1 MSRVESSFRLPPSA
15 FRLPAR
21 MTYCAAIVLATAAAT
36 EAAHRYQ
43 FPYRAVVE
51 GAEAHVRSGP
61 GRNYY
66 STAKLRAG
74 SRLTVHRHDPGGWY
88 MIAPPKGSFSWVRAD
103 YVRKDGPGR
112 GTLTANNVIVRVG
125 SEFGNDRD
133 VEQVR
138 LSTGA
143 GVEILGERTFT
154 TRSGAVRMY
163 QIVPPRGEYRWIRGR
178 HLVPADQQN
187 RRANDRDPYAIP
199 THAKREIIT
208 RKHIG
213 RPLDV
218 HGPRLTAPGTLR
230 RSGIRENSE
239 GRYESGILTNSA
251 TSVDSTYDRE
261 SAQLAELD
269 KRFRDMVDQDTASWD
284 LASIEAEYKQLRLT
298 SRDPVILGRIDR
310 RLPTLAQ
317 YQSVQAAY
325 QRTIQLAYET
335 ERRDAQLAGGSAGPT
350 LAPSLPDGS
359 ATSRPT
365 FHPPVG
371 APPSPGP
378 YRRRYR
384 NHPVPLAP
392 GVIDGAATSYPQ
404 PRGAQRGPRRDGFA
418 TSYPTQAAYSPQRSI
433 PTQQSPQFD
442 GAGIVKRVRPVR
454 PGLPRYAIVAP
465 DGRFLAYLAPVRGL
479 PLERY
484 IGRPMGVYGRRSHR
498 PDLRGDYI
506 EVRGMR
512 PVRLMP

>member
-15 FRLPAR
+15 FRLSAR
-21 MTYCAAIVLATAAAT
+21 MILCAAIVLATAAAAD
-36 EAAHRYQ
+36 AAYRYQ

-51 GAEAHVRSGP
+51 GAEAYVRSGP

-66 STAKLRAG
+66 PTAKLTAG
-74 SRLTVHRHDPGGWY
+74 RRVTVHRHDPGGWY
-88 MIAPPKGSFSWVRAD
+88 MIAPPKGSFSWIRAD
-103 YVRKDGPGR
+103 YVRKDGAGR

-143 GVEILGERTFT
+143 GIEILGERTFT
-154 TRSGAVRMY
+154 TRTGAVRMY

-178 HLVPADQQN
+178 HLVPADRQN

-199 THAKREIIT
+199 THASREIIT

-213 RPLDV
+213 RPIDV
-218 HGPRLTAPGTLR
+218 HGPRLTAPGTTL
-230 RSGIRENSE
+230 GD
-239 GRYESGILTNSA
+239 GRHT
-251 TSVDSTYDRE
+251 TVDSTYDRE
-261 SAQLAELD
+261 CAQLTELD
-269 KRFRDMVDQDTASWD
+269 RRFRDMVDQDTASWD

-310 RLPTLAQ
+310 RLPTLAE
-317 YQSVQAAY
+317 YQSVQAEY
-325 QRTIQLAYET
+325 QKTIQLAYET

-350 LAPSLPDGS
+350 LATPLPDGA

-365 FHPPVG
+365 FRRPLG

-378 YRRRYR
+378 YRRQYR
-384 NHPVPLAP
+384 NHPAPLAP
-392 GVIDGAATSYPQ
+392 GVIDGSATSYPQ
-404 PRGAQRGPRRDGFA
+404 PRRAHPGTRRDGFA
-418 TSYPTQAAYSPQRSI
+418 TSYPTPAAYSPQRSI
-433 PTQQSPQFD
+433 PTRQSPQFD
-442 GAGIVKRVRPVR
+442 GAGIIKRVRPVR
-454 PGLPRYAIVAP
+454 LGLPRYAIVAP

-484 IGRPMGVYGRRSHR
+484 VGRPMGIYGRRTHR

-506 EVRGMR
+506 VVRGMQ
-512 PVRLMP
+512 PVRLLP